1 MSSTEELTEKFNKLG
16 LEEVKIK
23 EILKNK
29 KVLASFD
36 SILSESSSKITFP
49 LDKTKRLLLHQLAI
63 LSKGETIVNRQL
75 ITESILNDDLKSNQ
89 QLDEAFKYVKANGDN
104 ATKAKLDEVSGVG
117 IIVTE
122 DQVKS
127 QIQNYIQN
135 NKNEIEEKRYQYLPK
150 ILANVRT
157 IPELKWAN
165 PGSFKPII
173 DEELSK
179 LLGPKDERDVIKKEK
194 KSKKPAAS
202 TTKPNKSDDKK
213 SQENQR
219 SMFTEGFLGDLHK
232 VGENPQKYPELMV
245 EHLKQV
251 KNQVHTRF
259 PPEPNGF
266 LHIGH
271 SKAILVNFGFAKHNN
286 GVCYLRYD
294 DTNPEA
300 EEDVYFKS
308 ILKMVNWLGFE
319 PFKIT
324 YSSDY
329 FDELYQLA
337 ENLIKNDLAYVC
349 HDTAEEI
356 KRSRGIKED
365 GTPGGERIPSK
376 DRNRPIEESLKEF
389 RKMRDGF
396 YKPGEAT
403 LRMKQDLSSPN
414 PQMWDLIAYRVLNAS
429 HPRTGDKWKIYP
441 TYDFTHCLVDSF
453 ENITHS
459 LCTTEFYLSRESY
472 EWLCD
477 ALHVYRPAQREYG
490 RLNITGTVLS
500 KRKIAKLVNENYVR
514 GWDDPRLFTLEAIK
528 RRGVP
533 PGAILTFINT
543 LGVTTS
549 TTNIQVGRF
558 ESSIRKFLEDTVP
571 RLMLIL
577 NPIEIEIDN
586 VDDDFELEVEI
597 PYKPGNDKFGSRKL
611 TFTKNFYID
620 SNDFSEDDL
629 DKEFFRLKPN
639 QPVGLLKIPYNVSFK
654 SLERDSN
661 GKITKIH
668 VNYDNEIVKKPK
680 TYIQWIPKSSK
691 HNSPIKIKETR
702 VYNQLFNSE
711 NPSAHPEGFL
721 KDINPDSEEIFHNSI
736 VEPAF
741 KQVLKESPWSIDE
754 ENSIPKEFNVI
765 EDPKTSGP
773 EIVRFQAL
781 RVGYFA
787 LDKDSSDDSI
797 ILNRIVSLK
806 ESTK

>member
-1 MSSTEELTEKFNKLG
+1 MSSTEDLSALFNKLG
-16 LEEVKIK
+16 LEDVKIK

-29 KVLASFD
+29 KVSNSFE
-36 SILSESSSKITFP
+36 SILKESSNIEYP

-63 LSKGETIVNRQL
+63 LSKGETIPNRSL
-75 ITESILNDDLKSNQ
+75 ITEGILNDELNTSQ
-89 QLDEAFKYVKANGDN
+89 RVDEAFKYVKANGESS
-104 ATKAKLDEVSGVG
+104 TKEELNKVSGVG
-117 IIVTE
+117 IVVTE
-122 DQVKS
+122 DQVKNEVR
-127 QIQNYIQN
+127 NYIQA
-135 NKNEIEEKRYQYLPK
+135 NKSEIEEKRYQFLPK

-165 PGSFKPII
+165 PSLFKPII
-173 DEELSK
+173 DEELLK
-179 LLGPKDERDVIKKEK
+179 LLGPKDERDVVKKEK
-194 KSKKPAAS
+194 KSKKPAAN
-202 TTKPNKSDDKK
+202 TTTSKDTKK
-213 SQENQR
+213 TEEPVR

-245 EHLKQV
+245 EHLKACQNRV
-251 KNQVHTRF
+251 QTRF

-271 SKAILVNFGFAKHNN
+271 SKAILVNFGYAKHND

-308 ILKMVNWLGFE
+308 ILKMVNWLGFK
-319 PFKIT
+319 PWKIT

-329 FDELYQLA
+329 FDKLYELA
-337 ENLIKNDLAYVC
+337 EQLIKNDLAYVC

-376 DRNRPIEESLKEF
+376 DCNRPIEESLAEF
-389 RKMRDGF
+389 RKMRDGA

-414 PQMWDLIAYRVLNAS
+414 PQMWDLIAYRVLNAE

-500 KRKIAKLVNENYVR
+500 KRKIAKLVNEHYVR

-549 TTNIQVGRF
+549 TTNIQVTRF

-577 NPIEIEIDN
+577 DPIEIVIDN
-586 VDDDFELEVEI
+586 VDDDFELTVEI
-597 PYKPGNDKFGSRKL
+597 PYKPGNDKFGSRKV
-611 TFTKNFYID
+611 TFVKTIYID
-620 SNDFSEDDL
+620 RSDFSEDETDS
-629 DKEFFRLKPN
+629 EFFRLKPN
-639 QPVGLLKIPYNVSFK
+639 QPVGLLKIPHNISFK
-654 SLERDSN
+654 NYEKDSN
-661 GKITKIH
+661 GAITKIH
-668 VNYDNEIVKKPK
+668 VNYDDHVVKKPK
-680 TYIQWIPKSSK
+680 TFIQWIPKSAK
-691 HNSPIKIKETR
+691 HNSPVKISETR

-711 NPSAHPEGFL
+711 NPSSHPDGFL
-721 KDINPDSEEIFHNSI
+721 KDINPNSEEVFKNSI
-736 VEPAF
+736 VESNF
-741 KQVLKESPWSIDE
+741 QQVVSKSPWNVVDE
-754 ENSIPKEFNVI
+754 SNKEFNVV
-765 EDPKTSGP
+765 EDKETSGP

-787 LDKDSSDDSI
+787 LDKDSTDDKI
-797 ILNRIVSLK
+797 VLNRIVSLK
-806 ESTK
+806 ESSK

>member
-1 MSSTEELTEKFNKLG
+1 MSEELTSQFEKLG

-29 KVLASFD
+29 KVSKSFEE
-36 SILSESSSKITFP
+36 ILKESSLPIPEP
-49 LDKTKRLLLHQLAI
+49 LEKQKRLLLHQLAI
-63 LSKGETIVNRQL
+63 LSKGEEIINRGLIVDG
-75 ITESILNDDLKSNQ
+75 ILKDDLKSNA
-89 QLDEAFKYVKANGDN
+89 QLDEAFKYVKSNKETSN
-104 ATKAKLDEVSGVG
+104 VEELNKVSGVG

-122 DQVKS
+122 DQVKNA
-127 QIQNYIQN
+127 IFNYIQT
-135 NKNEIEEKRYQYLPK
+135 NEALIVEQRYQFVPK
-150 ILANVRT
+150 ILANIRT

-165 PGSFKPII
+165 PSLFKPII
-173 DEELSK
+173 DEEILK

-194 KSKKPAAS
+194 KVKKNA
-202 TTKPNKSDDKK
+202 NVEVKK
-213 SQENQR
+213 DEKVR

-232 VGENPQKYPELMV
+232 VGENPQAYPELMK
-245 EHLKQV
+245 EHLEFTKGKV
-251 KNQVHTRF
+251 FTRF

-271 SKAILVNFGFAKHNN
+271 SKAILVNFGYAKHNGGN
-286 GVCYLRYD
+286 CYLRYD

-308 ILKMVNWLGFE
+308 ILRMVEWLGFE

-329 FDELYQLA
+329 FDQLYELA
-337 ENLIKNDLAYVC
+337 EKLILADKAYVC

-356 KRSRGIKED
+356 KRSRGVNED

-376 DRNRPIEESLKEF
+376 DRNRPIEESLAEF
-389 RKMRDGF
+389 RKMKAGF

-403 LRMKQDLSSPN
+403 LRMKQDLTSPN
-414 PQMWDLIAYRVLNAS
+414 PQMWDLIAYRVLNAE

-477 ALHVYRPAQREYG
+477 ALHVFRPAQREYG

-500 KRKIAKLVNENYVR
+500 KRKIAKLVNDKYVR

-533 PGAILTFINT
+533 PGAILNFINT

-549 TTNIQVGRF
+549 TTNIQVTRF
-558 ESSIRKFLEDTVP
+558 ENSIRKFLEDSVP

-577 NPIEIEIDN
+577 KPILIEIENLDE
-586 VDDDFELEVEI
+586 DFEEIIEI
-597 PYKPGNDKFGSRKL
+597 PYKPGNDKFGFRKVKFVKRIFIDE
-611 TFTKNFYID
+611 TDFTEDETD
-620 SNDFSEDDL
+620 S
-629 DKEFFRLKPN
+629 EFFRLKPN
-639 QPVGLLKIPYNVSFK
+639 QPVGLLKVPFNISFK
-654 SLERDSN
+654 ELVKDSN
-661 GKITKIH
+661 GKIEKIICH
-668 VNYDNEIVKKPK
+668 YDNDVEFKKPK
-680 TYIQWIPKSSK
+680 TYIQWIPNDLKSKSF
-691 HNSPIKIKETR
+691 IKIEETR
-702 VYNQLFNSE
+702 IYNQLFKSE
-711 NPSAHPEGFL
+711 NPSSNPEGFL
-721 KDINPDSEEIFHNSI
+721 SDINPTSEEIYKDSI
-736 VEPAF
+736 VESNF
-741 KQVLKESPWSIDE
+741 EQVLKQSPWNV
-754 ENSIPKEFNVI
+754 ENSNDEFNVV
-765 EDPKTSGP
+765 EDKTGN

-787 LDKDSSDDSI
+787 LDKDSTDSKV

-806 ESTK
+806 DGSK

>member
-1 MSSTEELTEKFNKLG
+1 
-16 LEEVKIK
+16 
-23 EILKNK
+23 
-29 KVLASFD
+29 
-36 SILSESSSKITFP
+36 
-49 LDKTKRLLLHQLAI
+49 
-63 LSKGETIVNRQL
+63 
-75 ITESILNDDLKSNQ
+75 
-89 QLDEAFKYVKANGDN
+89 
-104 ATKAKLDEVSGVG
+104 
-117 IIVTE
+117 
-122 DQVKS
+122 
-127 QIQNYIQN
+127 
-135 NKNEIEEKRYQYLPK
+135 
-150 ILANVRT
+150 
-157 IPELKWAN
+157 
-165 PGSFKPII
+165 
-173 DEELSK
+173 
-179 LLGPKDERDVIKKEK
+179 
-194 KSKKPAAS
+194 
-202 TTKPNKSDDKK
+202 
-213 SQENQR
+213 
-219 SMFTEGFLGDLHK
+219 
-232 VGENPQKYPELMV
+232 MV
-245 EHLKQV
+245 EHLKACQNRV
-251 KNQVHTRF
+251 QTRF

-271 SKAILVNFGFAKHNN
+271 SKAILVNFGYAKHND

-300 EEDVYFKS
+300 EEDVYFMS
-308 ILKMVNWLGFE
+308 ILKMVNWLGFK
-319 PFKIT
+319 PWKIT

-329 FDELYQLA
+329 FDKLYELA
-337 ENLIKNDLAYVC
+337 EQLIKNDLAYVC

-376 DRNRPIEESLKEF
+376 DRNRPVEESLAEF
-389 RKMRDGF
+389 RKMRDGA

-414 PQMWDLIAYRVLNAS
+414 PQMWDLIAYRVLNAE

-500 KRKIAKLVNENYVR
+500 KRKIAKLVNEHYVR

-549 TTNIQVGRF
+549 TTNIQVTRF

-577 NPIEIEIDN
+577 DPIEIVIDN
-586 VDDDFELEVEI
+586 VDDDFELTVEI
-597 PYKPGNDKFGSRKL
+597 PYKPGNDKFGSRKV
-611 TFTKNFYID
+611 TFVKTIYID
-620 SNDFSEDDL
+620 RSDFSEDETDS
-629 DKEFFRLKPN
+629 EFFRLKPN
-639 QPVGLLKIPYNVSFK
+639 QPVGLLKIPHNISFK
-654 SLERDSN
+654 NYEKDSN
-661 GKITKIH
+661 GAITKIH
-668 VNYDNEIVKKPK
+668 VNYDDHLVKKPK
-680 TYIQWIPKSSK
+680 TFIQWIPKSAK
-691 HNSPIKIKETR
+691 HNSPVRISETR

-711 NPSAHPEGFL
+711 NPSSHPDGFL
-721 KDINPDSEEIFHNSI
+721 KDINPNSEEVFKNSI
-736 VEPAF
+736 VESNF
-741 KQVLKESPWSIDE
+741 QQVVSKSPWNVVDE
-754 ENSIPKEFNVI
+754 SNKEFNVV
-765 EDPKTSGP
+765 EDKETSGP

-787 LDKDSSDDSI
+787 LDKDSTDDKI
-797 ILNRIVSLK
+797 VLNRIVSLK
-806 ESTK
+806 ESSK